1 MIIIKSGQVPVACSM
16 SSLLVKLTPGL
27 SPSSRSW
34 PSPTL
39 HCTGAIVGHAEYTS
53 SGLNTSTS
61 IVVKMNIRD
70 LRCHPLWTK
79 DIFFVRLLSRKQS
92 HSWCETLRLT
102 LEEKPAKNRCPV
114 FTFGRPCRGRIS
126 GWMDYSKLYI
136 FSLYLIFDDVCWQY
150 YLDIYR
156 FSIVTY
162 SDSDGSRMDSSFV
175 QSIEGGPSDRPPGP
189 GEDQLSVFYH
199 HHTLQTFNLSLFLW
213 SI

>member
-1 MIIIKSGQVPVACSM
+1 
-16 SSLLVKLTPGL
+16 
-27 SPSSRSW
+27 
-34 PSPTL
+34 
-39 HCTGAIVGHAEYTS
+39 
-53 SGLNTSTS
+53 
-61 IVVKMNIRD
+61 MNIRD

-92 HSWCETLRLT
+92 HSWWETLRLT